1 MEGLRASLILPTLAF
16 TLAMG
21 AGMPASAAAAVSVA
35 AVSATAVSATLPQS
49 AENAEP
55 ARFTVDVGSRHTSLI
70 GSWKLKFG
78 DDPAWALPETPDSDW
93 AIADK
98 PGAFWVLNGLPDR
111 GIGWYRARI
120 RLASGADSLNP
131 LCMHIIHYPT
141 AQEIYWDGVLIASNG
156 RIGRTAAEE
165 RPGLIAQSAQIP
177 QRLTGQGDHLL
188 AFRVSNHFNATGGL
202 GEVRLGAW
210 KPLQNS
216 FYGQWALLIFQVGII
231 GITGVYF
238 FANFLARINR
248 TYALFSLICLGCVL
262 QTLPRYFAFYYNV
275 DFVANRWFHA
285 VQYLGYSV
293 ILCSLPLCFFS
304 EFSALSRKWYWVVA
318 AVTAMVVLPC
328 EGYIFDLF
336 PSSLLRIVKVSNDIA
351 NFAAIGACLGV
362 TGWAV
367 YRKKEN
373 SLLAGL
379 GLLCMLAGVAL
390 GVIFGL
396 QFTWPLGLTALILFL
411 NAGLSR
417 TLMRQN
423 LAYQEVQLKGARL
436 EIELLKKNIQ
446 PHFLLTSLRS
456 ITDWLEKEPKVAAR
470 LVNALAV
477 ELRAMLKMTMERVVG
492 LAEEINLC
500 RTHLEV
506 IGLRRHRALALETR
520 EVDGEERI
528 PPMIVHTLMEMG
540 LEEAEEGIGD
550 ILFML
555 ERVAGNGLIL
565 RLSHQARLK
574 PRWQRAEDE
583 TGLKYVRA
591 RLQECYPDRWSLRA
605 GLFDAPWM
613 AEIRITDPAAMA
625 AVPAKTGAPA
635 QAAPRL
641 P

>member
-1 MEGLRASLILPTLAF
+1 MKTLRFSRAARSLAF
-16 TLAMG
+16 ALAIG
-21 AGMPASAAAAVSVA
+21 
-35 AVSATAVSATLPQS
+35 SATPAFSASPPT
-49 AENAEP
+49 AGKAEP
-55 ARFTVDVGSRHTSLI
+55 ARFTVDILSRKVTLV

-78 DDPAWALPETPDSDW
+78 DDPAWALPQTADSDW
-93 AIADK
+93 IIADK

-120 RLASGADSLNP
+120 HLVSRADSLNP
-131 LCMHIIHYPT
+131 LYIHIIHYPT
-141 AQEIYWDGVLIASNG
+141 AQEIYWDGVLIATNG
-156 RIGRTAAEE
+156 RIGRTAEEE
-165 RPGLIAQSAQIP
+165 RSGLIAQSARVP
-177 QRLTGQGDHLL
+177 HRLTGPGDHLL
-188 AFRVSNHFNATGGL
+188 AFRVSNYFNATGGL
-202 GEVRLGAW
+202 GEVKLGGW

-238 FANFLARINR
+238 FANFFARINR

-262 QTLPRYFAFYYNV
+262 QTIPRYFAFYCNV

-285 VQYLGYSV
+285 LQYLGYSV

-304 EFSALSRKWYWVVA
+304 EFSSLSRKWYWVVA
-318 AVTAMVVLPC
+318 AMTAIVILPC

-336 PSSLLRIVKVSNDIA
+336 PSSLLQIVKVSNDIA

-373 SLLAGL
+373 SLLACL

-390 GVIFGL
+390 GVIFEL

-411 NAGLSR
+411 NAGLTRSL
-417 TLMRQN
+417 TRQN
-423 LAYQEVQLKGARL
+423 MAYQEIQLKGARL

-456 ITDWLEKEPKVAAR
+456 ITDLLEREPKVAAR
-470 LVNALAV
+470 LVSALAV
-477 ELRAMLKMTMERVVG
+477 ELRMMLKMTVERVVS
-492 LAEEINLC
+492 LREEVNLC

-506 IGLRRHRALALETR
+506 MGLRRHRTLALDTR

-528 PPMIVHTLMEMG
+528 PPMVMHTLMEMG
-540 LEEAEEGIGD
+540 LEEAEEGPED
-550 ILFML
+550 IRFLL
-555 ERVAGNGLIL
+555 ERLDGKGLIL

-574 PRWQRAEDE
+574 PRWQRGEDE

-605 GLFDAPWM
+605 GLFDPPWM
-613 AEIRITDPAAMA
+613 AEIRITDPQALAAGLSKA
-625 AVPAKTGAPA
+625 GSSR
-635 QAAPRL
+635 QAAPPLRGS
-641 P
+641 